1 MGIEFIFNIFKETI
15 GIILFGVII
24 LVPILLSERR
34 DATKLDKKRL
44 VFNKKLKDG
53 IINGRINDIS
63 HIRKLYASIVN
74 TNYFYLNKWSKE
86 VLFDLDGEDNKFFD
100 KLNQFIDKL
109 EFEEPFSELPSEE
122 KEILSTL
129 LNDRTNNT
137 GLFENKLHSLSNI
150 IKVKYAKKEKSDKW
164 VKRLT
169 IASFILTI
177 FSVIKF

>member
-1 MGIEFIFNIFKETI
+1 M
-15 GIILFGVII
+15 
-24 LVPILLSERR
+24 
-34 DATKLDKKRL
+34 
-44 VFNKKLKDG
+44 
-53 IINGRINDIS
+53 
-63 HIRKLYASIVN
+63 
-74 TNYFYLNKWSKE
+74 NKWSKE

>member
-74 TNYFYLNKWSKE
+74 TNYFNLNK
-86 VLFDLDGEDNKFFD
+86 
-100 KLNQFIDKL
+100 
-109 EFEEPFSELPSEE
+109 
-122 KEILSTL
+122 
-129 LNDRTNNT
+129 
-137 GLFENKLHSLSNI
+137 
-150 IKVKYAKKEKSDKW
+150 
-164 VKRLT
+164 
-169 IASFILTI
+169 
-177 FSVIKF
+177 

>member
-1 MGIEFIFNIFKETI
+1 M
-15 GIILFGVII
+15 
-24 LVPILLSERR
+24 
-34 DATKLDKKRL
+34 
-44 VFNKKLKDG
+44 
-53 IINGRINDIS
+53 
-63 HIRKLYASIVN
+63 
-74 TNYFYLNKWSKE
+74 NKWSKE
-86 VLFDLDGEDNKFFD
+86 VLFDLDGEDNNFFD

-129 LNDRTNNT
+129 LNDRTNNI
-137 GLFENKLHSLSNI
+137 GLFENKLHSLSNL

>member
-1 MGIEFIFNIFKETI
+1 M
-15 GIILFGVII
+15 
-24 LVPILLSERR
+24 
-34 DATKLDKKRL
+34 
-44 VFNKKLKDG
+44 
-53 IINGRINDIS
+53 
-63 HIRKLYASIVN
+63 
-74 TNYFYLNKWSKE
+74 NKWSKE

-129 LNDRTNNT
+129 LNDRTNNI
-137 GLFENKLHSLSNI
+137 GLFENKLHSLSNL

>member
-1 MGIEFIFNIFKETI
+1 M
-15 GIILFGVII
+15 
-24 LVPILLSERR
+24 
-34 DATKLDKKRL
+34 
-44 VFNKKLKDG
+44 
-53 IINGRINDIS
+53 
-63 HIRKLYASIVN
+63 
-74 TNYFYLNKWSKE
+74 NKWSKE
-86 VLFDLDGEDNKFFD
+86 VLFDLDGEDNNFFD